1 MTARIRLGRLFG
13 IPIGVQPAWLVIVA
27 LIAWSLGAGYY
38 PEQDPGIAAP
48 AAYALG
54 LASALLLFAGVLAHE
69 LGHALVARRRGVEIE
84 EIDLWLLGGVARMS
98 GQPSHAA
105 DEIAFAAAGPA
116 VTLLLTVVFAG
127 LAAVLPGS
135 TPAAAV
141 ALLEYL
147 AFVNAAIL
155 ALNLLP
161 AFPLDGGRIA
171 RGLIWLFDGDLR
183 KATVIAARLGRVIGW
198 ALVALGVL
206 GAMIGFFAGFW
217 TAIIGVFVIFAAK
230 AEERATRLRAAL
242 AGRQAG
248 SLATPF
254 PGGPLEIELQLR
266 DVDPE
271 LIVDEDADLAELAER
286 PAFVRSGQAFVRRAD
301 GGLGIVAA
309 TDLETL
315 LRAVELG
322 EKPQRGGRDRADG
335 GGTRARQSGS
345 LFGSGTRKAHR

>member
-13 IPIGVQPAWLVIVA
+13 IPIGVQPAWLAIVA

-98 GQPSHAA
+98 GQPARAA
-105 DEIAFAAAGPA
+105 DEILFAAAGPA
-116 VTLLLTVVFAG
+116 VTLLLTIVFAC
-127 LAAVLPGS
+127 LAIALPGS
-135 TPAAAV
+135 TPDAV
-141 ALLEYL
+141 IALVQYL

-171 RGLIWLFDGDLR
+171 RGVIWLFDGDLR
-183 KATVIAARLGRVIGW
+183 KATVIAARLGRGIGW
-198 ALVALGVL
+198 ALVALGTV
-206 GAMIGFFAGFW
+206 GAMFGYLTGFW
-217 TAIIGVFVIFAAK
+217 AAIIGVFVIFAAK

-242 AGRQAG
+242 AGRRAG

-254 PGGPLEIELQLR
+254 PGGPLEIDLQLR

-271 LIVDEDADLAELAER
+271 LIVDADTDLADLAER
-286 PAFVRSGQAFVRRAD
+286 PAFIRAGQAFVRSAD
-301 GGLGIVAA
+301 GGVGIVSAA
-309 TDLETL
+309 DLETL
-315 LRAVELG
+315 VRAVELG
-322 EKPQRGGRDRADG
+322 AKPQRARRERADG
-335 GGTRARQSGS
+335 EEAAGRKSGPIIR
-345 LFGSGTRKAHR
+345 SGIRKAHR